1 MKALLDST
9 VLIDLI
15 KGEEKAIKK
24 IEEIKQTSV
33 LYTTSIN
40 VFEILKGMKMLERN
54 RDVHLNAFE
63 VLKNNLIIVNID
75 PLAAEYAAEIYADL
89 RKKGSQIN
97 EGDYLIAGACLSNDI
112 KYIIT
117 RNEKHFREIKN
128 LSVITY

>member
-97 EGDYLIAGACLSNDI
+97 E
-112 KYIIT
+112 
-117 RNEKHFREIKN
+117 
-128 LSVITY
+128 